1 MIKEW
6 FTLETQIHEVSKMK
20 LSDRLK
26 LYRRQKGLTQ
36 IDVARKLNINNTTYA
51 SYELRD
57 TQPKIERL
65 KEIANILGVTL
76 DELAGVNEFDRYIG
90 YLSSYGVYAREQD
103 DYIEIYECEIPW
115 GAEIWGDA
123 PEDSKLPLRIKK
135 DSFLE
140 VMPAIM
146 EDIRKFTRPLI
157 ADRLYSLLVLPLER
171 QAHEQK
177 ERQAHELPK
186 IKK

>member
-1 MIKEW
+1 MDI
-6 FTLETQIHEVSKMK
+6 LG
-20 LSDRLK
+20 DRLRS
-26 LYRRQKGLTQ
+26 LREAAGLTQ
-36 IDVARKLNINNTTYA
+36 KSVADRLGIPVTTYR
-51 SYELRD
+51 SYEYKANA
-57 TQPKIERL
+57 QPGINRL
-65 KEIANILGVTL
+65 KEIAKILGITL
-76 DELAGVNEFDRYIG
+76 DELAGFSNIDRYIG

-171 QAHEQK
+171 QAHE
-177 ERQAHELPK
+177 LPK

>member
-1 MIKEW
+1 MG
-6 FTLETQIHEVSKMK
+6 

-76 DELAGVNEFDRYIG
+76 DELAGVNEVERLICCFVKMGVEAKRYG
-90 YLSSYGVYAREQD
+90 QTPDFLVLSGE
-103 DYIEIYECEIPW
+103 IIHIYEAQIIVREV
-115 GAEIWGDA
+115 E
-123 PEDSKLPLRIKK
+123 KMLNPLAKVIVENQ
-135 DSFLE
+135 L
-140 VMPAIM
+140 
-146 EDIRKFTRPLI
+146 
-157 ADRLYSLLVLPLER
+157 
-171 QAHEQK
+171 HK
-177 ERQAHELPK
+177 EKEA
-186 IKK
+186 